1 MQNEAKLSEAGA
13 WYRDRDEWLRHL
25 VRDGDLSPTDIRV
38 GVFIAMHMNRQDA
51 HTKHQQSTIAR
62 ELHMHRVTA
71 VRSITKLSVMNY
83 IAVEKVVRG
92 RRNRAVNRYRLIFA
106 WASDVA

>member
-13 WYRDRDEWLRHL
+13 WYRDRDEWLRHF
-25 VRDGDLSPTDIRV
+25 VKDHDLSPTDIRV

-62 ELHMHRVTA
+62 ELNMHRVTV
-71 VRSITKLSVMNY
+71 VRSIQKLSILHY
-83 IAVEKVVRG
+83 IGVEKVVRG
-92 RRNRAVNRYRLIFA
+92 RKNRAVNRYRLIFA
-106 WASDVA
+106 WAPDVA